1 MRVLATPGTSRRG
14 GFGKGRVVKRWLRR
28 TGKSVKGEIESRG
41 VESVFPVGGE
51 PGAQARKIA
60 RCGPARGDGGERSA
74 RV

>member
-1 MRVLATPGTSRRG
+1 MHARNARRG
-14 GFGKGRVVKRWLRR
+14 GPARVYSEALVEENREIVEGK
-28 TGKSVKGEIESRG
+28 IESRG
-41 VESVFPVGGE
+41 VAPVFPVGGE